1 MSTRIGIGYNQN
13 RDSRL
18 AGQEAAKAALVKLE
32 GRRPSLILMFATAGH
47 DQAALLSSVR
57 SATGEAPLS
66 GCSAEGVITQSGS
79 DEGSHAVAVM
89 AIASGEIGFRTLG
102 ARGLSSDS
110 RRCGR
115 ELAAGVERSEKN
127 QLLLL
132 FPDGLMVQ
140 SAELFAGLASA
151 LPGPI
156 PVVGGGSGEMMRFQ
170 RTYQYRDGEL
180 LSDGVAGLLIEGDFE
195 TEIEVSHGCEV
206 VGTERTVTR
215 AEGGCVFEIDGR
227 PAWSVIKEYLDDD
240 AEDLDA
246 LAVSYAC
253 VAERLAPEAQGEYGP
268 YVIRVP
274 LRLDKSTGALFFPGE
289 LRQGAKIY
297 MARRDPERIR
307 RSAVR
312 SAERLAAR
320 RAGQTPLAMLHF
332 DCTGRGRLLFGER
345 TSVDSIA
352 PMQRAFGEELPWLG
366 FHTYGEIAPVL
377 GRLHYHNYTV
387 VLCAIYGGDA
397 R

>member
-1 MSTRIGIGYNQN
+1 MSTSVGIGHSQN

-18 AGQEAAKAALVKLE
+18 AGQEAGTAALVSLE
-32 GRRPSLILMFATAGH
+32 GRRPSLVLMFATAGH
-47 DQAALLSSVR
+47 DQAALLASVR
-57 SATGEAPLS
+57 AVTGEAPLS
-66 GCSAEGVITQSGS
+66 GCSAEGVITQAGS

-89 AIASGEIGFRTLG
+89 ALASDELRFRTLA

-115 ELAAGVERSEKN
+115 ELAACIESSAN
-127 QLLLL
+127 SQLLLL
-132 FPDGLMVQ
+132 FPDGLTVQ
-140 SAELFAGLASA
+140 SSELFAGLASA
-151 LPGPI
+151 LPRPI
-156 PVVGGGSGEMMRFQ
+156 PVVGGGSGEMMHFE

-180 LSDGVAGLLIEGDFE
+180 LSDGVAGVLIEGDFDA
-195 TEIEVSHGCEV
+195 EIEVSHGCEV
-206 VGTERTVTR
+206 VGSERTVTR
-215 AEGGCVFEIDGR
+215 SEGGSVFEIDGR
-227 PAWSVIKEYLDDD
+227 SAWSVVKEYLDDD

-253 VAERLAPEAQGEYGP
+253 VAERLSPEAHGEYGP

-289 LRQGAKIY
+289 LKSGAKVY

-307 RSAVR
+307 KSAVR

-320 RAGQTPLAMLHF
+320 RAGQAPLAMLHF

-345 TSVDSIA
+345 TSVESID
-352 PMQRAFGEELPWLG
+352 PMQRAFGKEIPWLG

-377 GRLHYHNYTV
+377 GRMQYHNYTV
-387 VLCAIYGGDA
+387 VLCAIYGRDG